1 MLDTPLIDASLLQQM
16 LIGALL
22 ALSVYLPLRCGQL
35 SLATPGFYAIGGTVA
50 ALLSTQVPALG
61 GGEAVYP
68 LASVLLEMVLA
79 GLLAGVLA
87 VGIGSV
93 VLRLRGVYL
102 AIATIALVEIL
113 RVTTLNQQA
122 LGGAV
127 GIFGIPQPFLQPGG
141 YVLFTLVVL
150 ALTCWL
156 CDRLERQRI
165 GLAMEAIRD
174 DELATACQGIDTDR
188 TKLIAF
194 VLSAVLAGITGVI
207 SAHFLNSWNARL
219 GNFDA
224 SITTL
229 AFVVFGGSRTWPG
242 PVLGGLL
249 LTALPELLRPVGDL
263 RLVVFGLVILLG
275 PVLVPQ
281 GLVTP
286 ERLHQGQ
293 RLLQPLL
300 AGLSGGRRRPRR
312 EAGPAGQ
319 EGER

>member
-1 MLDTPLIDASLLQQM
+1 MAAPLIDASLLQQM

-35 SLATPGFYAIGGTVA
+35 SLATPGFYAIGGTLA
-50 ALLSTQVPALG
+50 ALLSTRVPALG
-61 GGEAVYP
+61 GGAPVYP
-68 LASVLLEMVLA
+68 LASVLLEMGLAALLA
-79 GLLAGVLA
+79 GLLAVGVGA
-87 VGIGSV
+87 M

-113 RVTTLNQQA
+113 RVTTLNQES
-122 LGGAV
+122 LGGAL
-127 GIFGIPQPFLQPGG
+127 GIFGIPQPFLQPEG
-141 YVLFTLVVL
+141 YVLFTLVLL
-150 ALTCWL
+150 ALVCWL

-174 DELATACQGIDTDR
+174 DELAAACQGINTDR
-188 TKLIAF
+188 TKLVAF
-194 VLSAVLAGITGVI
+194 VLSAVLAAVTGVI

-224 SITTL
+224 SITSL
-229 AFVVFGGSRTWPG
+229 ALVVFGGSRTWAG

-275 PVLVPQ
+275 PLLFPQ

-286 ERLHQGQ
+286 ERL
-293 RLLQPLL
+293 RLGGRWLRARL
-300 AGLSGGRRRPRR
+300 AGLGAGR
-312 EAGPAGQ
+312 
-319 EGER
+319 